1 MSRRYFHVAA
11 ASELLF
17 EAAITCPAHPGITFD
32 GVAVDHTSAGD
43 QVFVIVSI
51 HDGELR
57 AYLGPDHDT
66 TQRRGSLVA
75 AGLMSNPDIRLEV
88 HEAAEVLSWL
98 TDCWEV
104 ASECLDT
111 AAETDADLVLAQIP
125 LKRLSAA

>member
-51 HDGELR
+51 HDGEATHRSGRLLSSRR
-57 AYLGPDHDT
+57 A
-66 TQRRGSLVA
+66 A
-75 AGLMSNPDIRLEV
+75 A
-88 HEAAEVLSWL
+88 
-98 TDCWEV
+98 V
-104 ASECLDT
+104 ASVCP
-111 AAETDADLVLAQIP
+111 V
-125 LKRLSAA
+125 